1 MQHDEEPGREGGGSC
16 QRAMPTAVEAESSLT
31 STPRHRNVQKGKR
44 KRTVLS
50 KSLRNEWSTQSP
62 LPYDF
67 NASYDTTR
75 LGDTMVLWNVCSPCP
90 NLKVATLCQTDKQ
103 VTRVILKGKSDE
115 RKQGGKWR
123 APKKV
128 MTDVTLQSSQQ
139 TGFNSLQISSTC
151 STIDAQGFRNLHL
164 YRFHLEGTETQIRPF
179 KTHRVRSSFTTVRLR
194 NFMEE
199 ETDQKHF
206 AKTLGE
212 NDLAWVPQL
221 QGRELG
227 LNSSNKAIAQLPW
240 VTKWRNFLLAPR
252 YQRKRHWESVHRTSV
267 KRRASHFL
275 SPLSAQQQPGRL
287 EDHSRAWNRSD
298 FGYFRLTN
306 TNNPALKQPEL

>member
-75 LGDTMVLWNVCSPCP
+75 LGDTMVLWNVCLPCP

-123 APKKV
+123 GSFENAFACGRKKNK
-128 MTDVTLQSSQQ
+128 Q
-139 TGFNSLQISSTC
+139 
-151 STIDAQGFRNLHL
+151 
-164 YRFHLEGTETQIRPF
+164 
-179 KTHRVRSSFTTVRLR
+179 
-194 NFMEE
+194 
-199 ETDQKHF
+199 
-206 AKTLGE
+206 
-212 NDLAWVPQL
+212 
-221 QGRELG
+221 RE
-227 LNSSNKAIAQLPW
+227 
-240 VTKWRNFLLAPR
+240 
-252 YQRKRHWESVHRTSV
+252 RKRHWESVHRTSV